1 MCIYKKHFYVLVPK
15 HPRQC
20 NAVLFNRNDSQLIA
34 TGLDKFR
41 SDSSVLIWDINKFS
55 NSDSNNS
62 GRLAVNT
69 MAPAV
74 ELVKPVAEFGM
85 SELANSLAW
94 FHGASRLLACGMNM
108 KNIKIYDMRDPNK
121 MINSTLTKAVYGISI
136 NPHEDRHLA
145 SFFDTVI
152 YLWDL
157 RNFEKPIQTLPH
169 VKQLLKIEWCPTR

>member
-157 RNFEKPIQTLPH
+157 RNFEKPVQTLPH
-169 VKQLLKIEWCPTR
+169 AKQLLKIEWCPTR